1 MSERSKKL
9 ARCIR
14 RARGCS
20 AETKQDNRDE
30 FFDKG
35 FAYLKIDLASE
46 FHNQIIEVN
55 HEPGC
60 VGTLGSTFTDK
71 ELSAFKIG
79 EEYKGLSIHFD
90 PNERTAEIKGR
101 EPVAFYYLIQVRLFS
116 RMKRRGATRVRDA
129 MESLCQSEAN
139 SITLLKKRCSR
150 CSELMLDATTQ
161 FQLSHRDTKTRSVWG
176 SICRKP
182 I

>member
-30 FFDKG
+30 LLDKG

-71 ELSAFKIG
+71 ESSAFKIG
-79 EEYKGLSIHFD
+79 EEYKGLSIRFD

-101 EPVAFYYLIQVRLFS
+101 EPVAFYYLIQVRLS
-116 RMKRRGATRVRDA
+116 QDQTTWSYAGTGRDGEPVPIRGKLDNLVEKALFALFGVDA
-129 MESLCQSEAN
+129 
-139 SITLLKKRCSR
+139 
-150 CSELMLDATTQ
+150 
-161 FQLSHRDTKTRSVWG
+161 
-176 SICRKP
+176 
-182 I
+182 